1 MYVGFCSNKDCI
13 LMGRECM
20 DIKKI
25 QQKVGTVSECF
36 ETPLSHCWRSALSEI
51 RICLPETLE
60 TIFVWGN
67 KTKDESVFDTR
78 FEASVGFIKRSCRG
92 AVRVGLKP
100 IAASHFRLFLWN
112 FISTGSQKTGKCASS
127 TLTRLQQNWF
137 PKVSGKQ
144 MQISDNAPTMRK
156 RRFQTFPNNSHL
168 LLNRLDLM
176 HSRPFLAFLFVFAF
190 LFRCCFFPTLSCGV
204 FVFGAVSA
212 VLLHPPP
219 PPAFLL

>member
-1 MYVGFCSNKDCI
+1 MYVGFWSNKDGI

-20 DIKKI
+20 NIKKI

-78 FEASVGFIKRSCRG
+78 FEASVGFITRSCRG

-100 IAASHFRLFLWN
+100 IAASHFRLFFKFYFNRLAEN
-112 FISTGSQKTGKCASS
+112 RKMRVINLDSAHTKLVSNVSS
-127 TLTRLQQNWF
+127 
-137 PKVSGKQ
+137 KQ
-144 MQISDNAPTMRK
+144 MWISDNADLQQWERGVSK
-156 RRFQTFPNNSHL
+156 HFQT
-168 LLNRLDLM
+168 
-176 HSRPFLAFLFVFAF
+176 V
-190 LFRCCFFPTLSCGV
+190 PTFC
-204 FVFGAVSA
+204 
-212 VLLHPPP
+212 
-219 PPAFLL
+219 